1 MKNYLGAVVATS
13 LMGSFAVADIWYDP
27 EGDIANVG
35 DANLDMTSLEVT
47 DDGINAYVT
56 LTVADLSADWGSYML
71 FIDLPGLEN
80 FGYGSG
86 DNDNPWGRDVSG
98 LAGTDFFVG
107 SGSWGSEFYH
117 NFGGQWNL
125 LGDGGFGYYLSDWDT
140 ANNSITWTLSGIVSD
155 SEFYGFEGVNFEVG
169 TTGGNWGDPAID
181 LFGGEGVQPGWGQ
194 GSASTDWTYYE
205 FSYVPG
211 PGALA
216 LLGIAGLV
224 RRRRQ

>member
-1 MKNYLGAVVATS
+1 MKNYLGAVVAAS

-27 EGDIANVG
+27 EGDIATGNP
-35 DANLDMTSLEVT
+35 NLDMTSLEVT
-47 DDGINAYVT
+47 DDGINVYVT
-56 LTVADLSADWGSYML
+56 LTVADLSEDWGSYML

-117 NFGGQWNL
+117 AFQGNWQNLGG
-125 LGDGGFGYYLSDWDT
+125 GGYFLSDWDSE
-140 ANNSITWTLSGIVSD
+140 ANSMTWTLSNMAIE
-155 SEFYGFEGVNFEVG
+155 SEAFGFEGLNFEVG

-181 LFGGEGVQPGWGQ
+181 LFGGEGVQPGWGG

-205 FSYVPG
+205 FAYVPS

-216 LLGIAGLV
+216 LLGIAGLI